1 MFDMSFFSENTTVAT
16 GWMSVGANSDRLYPR
31 LDTRK
36 PRPSSPSDEDMPSP
50 SGSGTASEES
60 STEETPEPAAAVFE
74 PATRMLEESSEE
86 DGFPDVKV
94 CPCLNCCLLHSERVS
109 DRLQDLPHRSQPKL
123 RGGKKMKQY
132 KTYSKKGQKRFN
144 KQQRQQRQ
152 QQQQARQSYQQQNNY
167 SLFDDEDGE
176 WGSKADGGPLV
187 RLGDGIVV
195 DWDPEAWDKVFGLPE
210 GAHDNK
216 TAKLAT
222 YFPEK
227 FETLSDPHLEAK
239 IQARRSRSSKGIS
252 LEDCLD
258 EFEKEEILSEED
270 KWYCPKCKEFRR
282 AAKKF
287 DLWRTPDILIVHLKR
302 FSSSGH
308 RRDKIDATV
317 DFPIE
322 GLDISSRVLETEDG
336 QQEVYD
342 LIAVDDHMGGMGA
355 GHYTAFAKNFEDSG
369 WYKFDDSSVTPVRD
383 TSRMITSHA
392 YLLFYRR
399 RSDRPLGGHKLEE
412 ACRLYAQA
420 SEEVDEDEPVNSN
433 EGTESR

>member
-1 MFDMSFFSENTTVAT
+1 MFDMSFFSENTPVAT
-16 GWMSVGANSDRLYPR
+16 GWMSVGANSERLYPR

-36 PRPSSPSDEDMPSP
+36 PRPTSPSDEDMPSP

-60 STEETPEPAAAVFE
+60 STEETPEPSAPVFE

-86 DGFPDVKV
+86 DGFPEVKV
-94 CPCLNCCLLHSERVS
+94 CLRPKHSTLQDHRVS
-109 DRLQDLPHRSQPKL
+109 DSLQDLPHRSQPKL

-132 KTYSKKGQKRFN
+132 KTYSKKGQRKFN

-152 QQQQARQSYQQQNNY
+152 QQQARQSHQQHNY
-167 SLFDDEDGE
+167 SLFEDEDGE

-216 TAKLAT
+216 AAKLAT
-222 YFPEK
+222 YFHDNMDR
-227 FETLSDPHLEAK
+227 LNDPQLDAK
-239 IQARRSRSSKGIS
+239 KLARQSRSSKGIS

-270 KWYCPKCKEFRR
+270 KWYCPKCKEFCR

-342 LIAVDDHMGGMGA
+342 LIAVDDHMGGMGG
-355 GHYTAFAKNFEDSG
+355 GHYTAFAKNFEDAG

-399 RSDRPLGGHKLEE
+399 RSERPLGGEKLEE
-412 ACRLYAQA
+412 ACRLHAQA
-420 SEEVDEDEPVNSN
+420 SEEVDEDELVNSP
-433 EGTESR
+433 EDTESR